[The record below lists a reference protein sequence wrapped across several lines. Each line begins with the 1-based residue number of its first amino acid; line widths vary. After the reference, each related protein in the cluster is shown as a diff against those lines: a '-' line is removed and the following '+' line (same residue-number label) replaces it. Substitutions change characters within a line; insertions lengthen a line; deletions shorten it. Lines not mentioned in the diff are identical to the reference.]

1 MSAVDMIESNQYL
14 TFKLEEA
21 FYALSIHQVREVLDF
36 TQITKVPRMPGFI
49 RGVINLR
56 GGVVPVVDLRLK
68 FGMPET
74 ERTRTTCIIITEID
88 LGGEVT
94 LLGILADAVQEVV
107 TLSSEQIEPAPK
119 IGTHLK
125 TEFIR
130 GMGKRGEA
138 LIIILETDR
147 VFSEEEMACA
157 RSSVEGSEAIC
168 RPGGADGSAP
178 RGMGRRHAE
187 RAGARARVGTQG
199 DGRRIRPRHD
209 G

>member
-1 MSAVDMIESNQYL
+1 MSAAGMTESNQYL

-21 FYALSIHQVREVLDF
+21 FYALGIHQVREVLDY
-36 TQITKVPRMPGFI
+36 TRITKVPRMPEFI

-74 ERTRTTCIIITEID
+74 ERTRTTCIIITEIA
-88 LGGEVT
+88 LGGEIT

-107 TLSSEQIEPAPK
+107 TLPPDQIEPAPR

-130 GMGKRGEA
+130 GMGKRDGN
-138 LIIILETDR
+138 LIIILETVR
-147 VFSEEEMACA
+147 VFSEEELTATL
-157 RSSVEGSEAIC
+157 
-168 RPGGADGSAP
+168 
-178 RGMGRRHAE
+178 AE
-187 RAGARARVGTQG
+187 RPEKAEAVAAAT
-199 DGRRIRPRHD
+199 P
-209 G
+209 